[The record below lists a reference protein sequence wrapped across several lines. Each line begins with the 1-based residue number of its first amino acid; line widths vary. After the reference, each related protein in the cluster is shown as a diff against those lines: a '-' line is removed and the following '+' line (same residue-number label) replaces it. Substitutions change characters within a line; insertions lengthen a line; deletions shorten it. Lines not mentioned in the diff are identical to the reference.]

1 MLIDSGQGRKEKGV
15 LAVWNLCKKQ
25 SRLMKINETMIS
37 AVVIWEWQW
46 FIFIS
51 SSKQKRWYQDV
62 SQMIQNE
69 ALQTI
74 FMSLIS

>member
-1 MLIDSGQGRKEKGV
+1 MLIDSGQSRKEKGV

-25 SRLMKINETMIS
+25 SRPMKINKTMIS